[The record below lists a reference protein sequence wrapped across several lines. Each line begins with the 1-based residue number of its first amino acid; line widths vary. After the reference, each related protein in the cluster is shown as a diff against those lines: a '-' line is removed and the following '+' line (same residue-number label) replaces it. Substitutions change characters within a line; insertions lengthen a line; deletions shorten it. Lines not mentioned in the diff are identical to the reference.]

1 MYQYDDYDQSV
12 VEARSQEFRS
22 QVNRRLAGTLSEEE
36 FKPLRLMN
44 GLYLQ
49 LHAYMLRVAIPYG
62 VLSANQMVQLAAIA
76 DKYDR
81 GYGHFTTRQNIQFN
95 WPQLVDTP
103 DILDALAEVQMHAIQ
118 TSGNCIR
125 NVTTDPFAGVAADEI
140 VDPRPVCE
148 LLRQWSTFMP
158 EFSFLPRKFKFA
170 VTGAKNDRAAI
181 KFHDVGIQ
189 LKHGSEGQVVADVWV
204 GGGQGRTPRIA
215 QLLKADVTLDELL
228 PYLDALMR
236 VYNLYG
242 NRDNKYK
249 ARIKILVASLGLEV
263 FAEKVETEYQQTDRK
278 RFVGVMQEYAR
289 IENAVIKPTYQENID
304 DTDFSDVIK
313 RYPEFNRWLKTNV
326 FKHKQAGYSI
336 AVVSLKPYEGIPGD
350 ATSDQMRLLATMS
363 ETYSGSELRVT
374 HRQNIVLP
382 HVKTQDLYTL
392 WETLRSAGLATSNID
407 HPSDIIAC
415 PGLDYCALAKAR
427 SIPVAQEIS
436 AVVKKT
442 EQTENLNGLSINVSG
457 CINACGHHH
466 VASIG
471 ILGLEKNGAET
482 YQVTLGG
489 RNGMDASVGKVLGPG
504 LSGAQVPGTVNKL
517 VDTWLEHRNK
527 GESFSDT
534 YDRVGKKIFS
544 EAAYASA

>member
-1 MYQYDDYDQSV
+1 MYQYDQYDQSL
-12 VEARSQEFRS
+12 VEARSAEFRA

-49 LHAYMLRVAIPYG
+49 LHAYMLRVAVPYG
-62 VLSANQMVQLAAIA
+62 VMSSRQMNQLAMIA
-76 DKYDR
+76 DKFDR

-125 NVTTDPFAGVAADEI
+125 NVTTDPFAGVAADET

-170 VTGAKNDRAAI
+170 LTGASTDRAAI
-181 KFHDVGIQ
+181 KFHDIGIH
-189 LKHGSEGQVVADVWV
+189 LKRGDAGQTLADIWV

-215 QLLKADVTLDELL
+215 QLLKTDVTVADLL
-228 PYLDALMR
+228 PYLDAAMR

-249 ARIKILVASLGLEV
+249 ARIKILVASLGLDA
-263 FAEKVETEYQQTDRK
+263 FAAKVEKEYLSADRSRFEGVAEELQRLEAAILKPVYKPQTASA
-278 RFVGVMQEYAR
+278 EL
-289 IENAVIKPTYQENID
+289 PD
-304 DTDFSDVIK
+304 DA
-313 RYPEFNRWLKTNV
+313 EFQCWLKTNV
-326 FKHKQAGYSI
+326 FAHQQQGYSI
-336 AVVSLKPYEGIPGD
+336 AVISLKPIGGIPGD
-350 ATSDQMRLLATMS
+350 ATSDQMRLMAELCDA
-363 ETYSGSELRVT
+363 YSASELRVT

-382 HVKTQDLYTL
+382 HVETKNLYEIWNQL
-392 WETLRSAGLATSNID
+392 KAANLAEHNID
-407 HPSDIIAC
+407 QPSDIIAC

-427 SIPVAQEIS
+427 SIPIAQEVS
-436 AVVKKT
+436 AKICER
-442 EQTENLNGLSINVSG
+442 EQAKDLNGLSINISG

-489 RNGMDASVGKVLGPG
+489 RNGLDASVGKVLGPG
-504 LSGAQVPGTVNKL
+504 FSAEQVPDTVNTL
-517 VDTWLEHRNK
+517 VDVWLQHRESN
-527 GESFSDT
+527 ESFSDT
-534 YDRVGKKIFS
+534 YDRLGKQVFS
-544 EAAYASA
+544 EAVYASA

>member
-1 MYQYDDYDQSV
+1 MYQYDEYDQSL
-12 VEARSQEFRS
+12 VEARSNEFRA
-22 QVNRRLAGTLSEEE
+22 QVNRRLQGTLSEEE

-49 LHAYMLRVAIPYG
+49 LHAYMLRVAVPYG
-62 VLSANQMVQLAAIA
+62 VMSSKQMHQLAFIA

-125 NVTTDPFAGVAADEI
+125 NVTTDPFAGVAADEF

-158 EFSFLPRKFKFA
+158 EFSYLPRKFKFA
-170 VTGAKNDRAAI
+170 LTGAKTDRAAI

-189 LKHGSEGQVVADVWV
+189 LKRDKDGSVLADIWV

-215 QLLKADVTLDELL
+215 QLLKSNVTVEDLL

-249 ARIKILVASLGLEV
+249 ARIKILLATLGLEK
-263 FAEKVETEYQQTDRK
+263 FAAKVEQEFSTADRLRFDGVEKELARLESAILKPVYRSPDEANPVVSNPTDSEFK
-278 RFVGVMQEYAR
+278 RWE
-289 IENAVIKPTYQENID
+289 E
-304 DTDFSDVIK
+304 
-313 RYPEFNRWLKTNV
+313 TNV
-326 FKHKQAGYSI
+326 FEHQQPGYSI
-336 AVVSLKPYEGIPGD
+336 AVISLKPYEGIPGD
-350 ATSDQMRLLATMS
+350 ATSEQMRLMADLAA
-363 ETYSGSELRVT
+363 EYSASELRVT

-382 HVKTQDLYTL
+382 YVESKDLFSL
-392 WETLRSAGLATSNID
+392 WQRLNQAGLAVSNID
-407 HPSDIIAC
+407 RPSDIIAC
-415 PGLDYCALAKAR
+415 PGLDYCGLAKAR
-427 SIPVAQEIS
+427 SIPIAQELS
-436 AVVKKT
+436 ATLKET
-442 EQTENLNGLSINVSG
+442 EQREELNGLSINISG

-489 RNGMDASVGKVLGPG
+489 RNGLDASVGKVLGPG
-504 LSGAQVPGTVNKL
+504 FSAEQVPETVDAL
-517 VDTWLEHRNK
+517 VNTWLHHRDK

-534 YDRVGKKIFS
+534 YDRLGKKVFS
-544 EAAYASA
+544 EAVYASA

>member
-1 MYQYDDYDQSV
+1 MYQYDQYDQSL
-12 VEARSQEFRS
+12 VEARSAEFRA

-49 LHAYMLRVAIPYG
+49 LHAYMLRVAVPYG
-62 VLSANQMVQLAAIA
+62 VMSSRQMNQLAMIA
-76 DKYDR
+76 DKFDR

-125 NVTTDPFAGVAADEI
+125 NVTTDPFAGVAADES

-170 VTGAKNDRAAI
+170 LTGASTDRAAI
-181 KFHDVGIQ
+181 KFHDIGIQ
-189 LKHGSEGQVVADVWV
+189 LKRGDAGQTLADIWV

-215 QLLKADVTLDELL
+215 QLLKTDVTVAELL
-228 PYLDALMR
+228 PYLDATMR

-249 ARIKILVASLGLEV
+249 ARIKILVATLGLDV
-263 FAEKVETEYQQTDRK
+263 FAAKVE
-278 RFVGVMQEYAR
+278 QEYLSADR
-289 IENAVIKPTYQENID
+289 TRFEGVEEELQRLEAAILKPVYQTQPANADLPD
-304 DTDFSDVIK
+304 DV
-313 RYPEFNRWLKTNV
+313 EFKRWLKTNV
-326 FKHKQAGYSI
+326 FAHQQKGYNI
-336 AVVSLKPYEGIPGD
+336 AVISLKPVGGIPGD
-350 ATSDQMRLLATMS
+350 ATSDQMRIMAKLCD
-363 ETYSGSELRVT
+363 EYSASELRVT

-382 HVKTQDLYTL
+382 HVETKNLYEIWNQL
-392 WETLRSAGLATSNID
+392 KAANLAENNID
-407 HPSDIIAC
+407 QPSDIIAC

-427 SIPVAQEIS
+427 SIPVAQEVS
-436 AVVKKT
+436 VKIRET
-442 EQTENLNGLSINVSG
+442 ERAKDLNGLSINISG

-489 RNGMDASVGKVLGPG
+489 RNGLDASVGKVLGPG
-504 LSGAQVPGTVNKL
+504 FSAEQVPDTVNTL
-517 VDTWLEHRNK
+517 VDVWLQHRETN
-527 GESFSDT
+527 ESFSDT
-534 YDRVGKKIFS
+534 YDRLGKKIFS
-544 EAAYASA
+544 EAVYASA

>member
-1 MYQYDDYDQSV
+1 MYQYDAHDQSV
-12 VEARSQEFRS
+12 VEARSKEFRT

-49 LHAYMLRVAIPYG
+49 LHAYMLRVAVPYG
-62 VLSANQMVQLAAIA
+62 VMSSKQMHQLAFIA
-76 DKYDR
+76 DKFDR

-95 WPQLVDTP
+95 WPQLVETP

-125 NVTTDPFAGVAADEI
+125 NVTTDPFAGVAIDES

-158 EFSFLPRKFKFA
+158 EFSYLPRKFKFA
-170 VTGAKNDRAAI
+170 LTGAETDRAAI

-189 LKHGSEGQVVADVWV
+189 LKRGDDGKILSDIWV

-215 QLLKADVTLDELL
+215 QLLKSDVTVTDLL

-249 ARIKILVASLGLEV
+249 ARIKILLATLGLEEFSAKV
-263 FAEKVETEYQQTDRK
+263 QQEFEHADRQRFEGVEQELARLEAAILTPVYNASAADAGAEVADAEEPDYK
-278 RFVGVMQEYAR
+278 
-289 IENAVIKPTYQENID
+289 
-304 DTDFSDVIK
+304 
-313 RYPEFNRWLKTNV
+313 RWLKTNV
-326 FKHKQAGYSI
+326 FEHQQPGYSI
-336 AVVSLKPYEGIPGD
+336 AVISLKPYDGIPGD
-350 ATSDQMRLLATMS
+350 ATSDQMRLMAKLAEELS
-363 ETYSGSELRVT
+363 ASELRVT

-382 HVKTQDLYTL
+382 YVETKNLYLL
-392 WETLRSAGLATSNID
+392 WQQLKAAGLSEANID
-407 HPSDIIAC
+407 QPSDIIAC
-415 PGLDYCALAKAR
+415 PGLDYCSLAKAR
-427 SIPVAQEIS
+427 SIPIAQEIS
-436 AVVKKT
+436 ATIKQT
-442 EQTENLNGLSINVSG
+442 EQREDLNGLSINISG

-466 VASIG
+466 VAGIG

-489 RNGMDASVGKVLGPG
+489 RNGLDAAVGKVLGPG
-504 LSGAQVPGTVNKL
+504 FSAAQVPETIDTL
-517 VDTWLEHRNK
+517 VSTWLEHRETN
-527 GESFSDT
+527 ESFSDT
-534 YDRVGKKIFS
+534 YDRIGKKVFS
-544 EAAYASA
+544 EAVYVAS

>member
-1 MYQYDDYDQSV
+1 MYQYDLHDQSL
-12 VEARSQEFRS
+12 VEARSAEFRA
-22 QVNRRLAGTLSEEE
+22 QVNRRLAGTLSEDE

-49 LHAYMLRVAIPYG
+49 LHAYMLRVAVPYG
-62 VLSANQMVQLAAIA
+62 VMSSGQLMQLAMIA

-95 WPQLVDTP
+95 WPQLIDTP

-125 NVTTDPFAGVAADEI
+125 NVTTDPFAGVAVDES
-140 VDPRPVCE
+140 VDPRPICE

-170 VTGAKNDRAAI
+170 LTGAAADRAAI
-181 KFHDVGIQ
+181 KFHDIGIQ
-189 LKHGSEGQVVADVWV
+189 LKRDDSGRPLADIWV

-215 QLLKADVTLDELL
+215 QLLKSDVTIADLL
-228 PYLDALMR
+228 PYLDAAMR

-249 ARIKILVASLGLEV
+249 ARIKILVATLGLDV
-263 FAEKVETEYQQTDRK
+263 FAAKVEKEFEACDRT
-278 RFVGVMQEYAR
+278 RFEGVEQELTRLEAA
-289 IENAVIKPTYQENID
+289 ILKPDLKSLAEDFDQPD
-304 DTDFSDVIK
+304 DADFQA
-313 RYPEFNRWLKTNV
+313 WLKTNV
-326 FKHKQAGYSI
+326 FAHQQPGYRI
-336 AVVSLKPYEGIPGD
+336 AVISLKPTGGIPGD
-350 ATSDQMRLLATMS
+350 ATSDQMRLMATLS
-363 ETYSGSELRVT
+363 EELSGGELRVT

-382 HVKTQDLYTL
+382 YVESQNLYRLWQQLKSADLA
-392 WETLRSAGLATSNID
+392 ENNID
-407 HPSDIIAC
+407 QPSDIIAC

-436 AVVKKT
+436 SKIRIVEESKD
-442 EQTENLNGLSINVSG
+442 LNGLSINISG

-482 YQVTLGG
+482 YQITLGG
-489 RNGMDASVGKVLGPG
+489 RNGLEASVGKVLGPG
-504 LSGAQVPGTVNKL
+504 FSAEQVPETINTL
-517 VDTWLEHRNK
+517 VDVWLTHRQAN
-527 GESFSDT
+527 ESFSDA
-534 YDRVGKKIFS
+534 YDRLGKKVFS
-544 EAAYASA
+544 EAVYATA

>member
-1 MYQYDDYDQSV
+1 MYQYDEYDQSL
-12 VEARSQEFRS
+12 VEARSNEFRA
-22 QVNRRLAGTLSEEE
+22 QVSRRLQGTLSEEE

-49 LHAYMLRVAIPYG
+49 LHAYMLRVAVPYG
-62 VLSANQMVQLAAIA
+62 VMSSKQMHQLAFIA

-125 NVTTDPFAGVAADEI
+125 NVTTDPFAGVAADEF

-158 EFSFLPRKFKFA
+158 EFSYLPRKFKFA
-170 VTGAKNDRAAI
+170 LTGAKTDRAAI

-189 LKHGSEGQVVADVWV
+189 LKRDKDGSVLADIWV

-215 QLLKADVTLDELL
+215 QLLKSNVTVEDLL

-249 ARIKILVASLGLEV
+249 ARIKILLATLGLEK
-263 FAEKVETEYQQTDRK
+263 FAAKVEQEFSTADRLRFDGVEKELARLESAILKPVYRSPDEANPVVSNPIDSEFK
-278 RFVGVMQEYAR
+278 RWVE
-289 IENAVIKPTYQENID
+289 
-304 DTDFSDVIK
+304 
-313 RYPEFNRWLKTNV
+313 TNV
-326 FKHKQAGYSI
+326 FEHQQPGYSI
-336 AVVSLKPYEGIPGD
+336 AVISLKPYEGIPGD
-350 ATSDQMRLLATMS
+350 ATSEQMRLMADLAA
-363 ETYSGSELRVT
+363 EYSASELRVT

-382 HVKTQDLYTL
+382 YVESKDLYTL
-392 WETLRSAGLATSNID
+392 WQRLNQAGLAVSNID
-407 HPSDIIAC
+407 RPSDIIAC
-415 PGLDYCALAKAR
+415 PGLDYCGLAKAR
-427 SIPVAQEIS
+427 SIPIAQELS
-436 AVVKKT
+436 ATLKET
-442 EQTENLNGLSINVSG
+442 EQREDLNGLSINISG

-482 YQVTLGG
+482 YQLTLGG
-489 RNGMDASVGKVLGPG
+489 RNGLDASVGKVLGPG
-504 LSGAQVPGTVNKL
+504 FSAEQVPET
-517 VDTWLEHRNK
+517 VDTLVNTWLHHRDK

-534 YDRVGKKIFS
+534 YDRLGKKVFS
-544 EAAYASA
+544 EAVYASA

>member
-1 MYQYDDYDQSV
+1 MYQYDEYDQSV
-12 VEARSQEFRS
+12 VDARSREFRT
-22 QVNRRLAGTLSEEE
+22 QVNRRLAGSLSEEE

-49 LHAYMLRVAIPYG
+49 LHAYMLRVAVPYG
-62 VLSANQMVQLAAIA
+62 VLSSKQMHQLATIA

-95 WPQLVDTP
+95 WPKLVETP
-103 DILDALAEVQMHAIQ
+103 DILDSLAEVQMHAIQ

-125 NVTTDPFAGVAADEI
+125 NVTTDPFAGVAVDES

-158 EFSFLPRKFKFA
+158 EFSYLPRKFKFA
-170 VTGAKNDRAAI
+170 LTGAKTDRAAI

-189 LKHGSEGQVVADVWV
+189 LKRGGDGKTLSDIWV

-215 QLLKADVTLDELL
+215 QLLKSDVAVADLL
-228 PYLDALMR
+228 PYLDAVMR

-249 ARIKILVASLGLEV
+249 ARIKILLATLGLEK
-263 FAEKVETEYQQTDRK
+263 FAAKVQQEFEDADRQRFEGVEQELARLQAAIIVPDYKAPAAERDPKITNPTDTGFK
-278 RFVGVMQEYAR
+278 
-289 IENAVIKPTYQENID
+289 
-304 DTDFSDVIK
+304 
-313 RYPEFNRWLKTNV
+313 RWLKTNV
-326 FKHKQAGYSI
+326 FDHQQAGYSI
-336 AVVSLKPYEGIPGD
+336 AVISLKPYEGIPGD
-350 ATSDQMRLLATMS
+350 ATSDQMRLMANVAEELSA
-363 ETYSGSELRVT
+363 SELRVT

-382 HVKTQDLYTL
+382 YVETNNLYTL
-392 WETLRSAGLATSNID
+392 WQQLKVAGLSENNID
-407 HPSDIIAC
+407 QPSDIIAC
-415 PGLDYCALAKAR
+415 PGLDYCSLAKAR
-427 SIPVAQEIS
+427 SIPIAQNIS
-436 AVVKKT
+436 AGIKDI
-442 EQTENLNGLSINVSG
+442 EQREDLNGLSINISG

-489 RNGMDASVGKVLGPG
+489 RNDLDASVGKVLGPG
-504 LSGAQVPGTVNKL
+504 FSAEQVPGTVDTL
-517 VDTWLEHRNK
+517 VDTWLQHRETN
-527 GESFSDT
+527 ESFSAT
-534 YDRVGKKIFS
+534 YDRIGKEVFA
-544 EAAYASA
+544 EAVYASA